1 MLIELKEGLGFS
13 AAHFVVGQEGCE
25 HLHGH
30 NWRVGV
36 VVEGDLDERGLILDF
51 VELRRVVRGLCNQWD
66 HHLLLPEKNPAVERS
81 EGGENV
87 VIKVHGRRFELPR
100 EEVTWLP
107 LVNTTVEELARVLAG
122 QIADQVK
129 RPNIR
134 RLVVRVEESPGQGA
148 EHEIR
153 F

>member
-13 AAHFVVGQEGCE
+13 AAHFVVGQGGCE

-36 VVEGDLDERGLILDF
+36 VVEGNPDERGLILDF
-51 VELRRVVRGLCNQWD
+51 VELRRIVRGLCDQWD
-66 HHLLLPEKNPAVERS
+66 HHLLLPEENPAVEKF

-122 QIADQVK
+122 KIADRVK

-148 EHEIR
+148 EHEVR